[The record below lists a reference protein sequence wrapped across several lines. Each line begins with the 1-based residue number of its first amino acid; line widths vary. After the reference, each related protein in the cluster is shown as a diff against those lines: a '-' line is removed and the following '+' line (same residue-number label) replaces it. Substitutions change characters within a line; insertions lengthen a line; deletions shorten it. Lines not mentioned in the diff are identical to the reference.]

1 MRRHITGLVVLVLCL
16 FMLTP
21 TAFAEDVK
29 IKVSADPTE
38 LSEAGMVNF
47 SFEIS
52 NNSPYELHNVTIT
65 YLGTIYDI
73 MEQFSL
79 PPIGMGNSVSGIVLP
94 LQVPD
99 AQLGQPIIFTVGW
112 LQGGE
117 PFTQDVE
124 CTIARAA
131 NPVISITR
139 TASAETA
146 KQGDIITLTYELKN
160 DTKFDMSDIVLID
173 ENLSDTPIFQK
184 DVLKANASTSVTHQ
198 YRMGTESVVSSP
210 VVTYVVNGKS
220 KVFSSITPMTL
231 TMMLVQLE
239 MKVDMGMPTA
249 VGVTFT
255 LEVKNTGTQTIRD
268 IQITDERGTPVNSAP
283 FMLAAGDSGTY
294 PFLVVP
300 LMTEPI
306 RNVSFLL
313 NGTDPFGDPYTLESP
328 TSYEVYPFVDES
340 QIRVAMRAET
350 VTPWSSET
358 GIVTARL
365 ILTNYSVVDLTN
377 IVITESTIGV
387 VKTADMLA
395 SGETSF
401 DVELLIGS
409 PRNLQFT
416 VKANDPTG
424 TVRELAACQMQ
435 VAYTDGAEPDHVTP
449 EPSQNAGRT
458 FAFLSTAISKILV
471 VLGVL
476 MVLAFIALIVLSV
489 LDRGR
494 SDRVRYDDDDED
506 ADDDELDRIFD
517 EDRDTLPEDDEVSDV
532 EYFTKRI
539 ARVEQ
544 QQEQQ
549 TPPIQLPAPRVAM
562 EVDAPDELMPEELMP
577 DEVFKQFEVENAAP
591 PKTSTFFVGE
601 PAVKLSAE
609 DDWTEPG
616 HLPTPK
622 VFTARPTPT
631 KQPASRGQIHY
642 VQRDDED
649 TRS

>member
-1 MRRHITGLVVLVLCL
+1 MRRHITGLIVFMFCL

-21 TAFAEDVK
+21 VAFAEDVK
-29 IKVSADPTE
+29 INVTADPTE
-38 LSEAGMVNF
+38 LTEAGTVNF
-47 SFEIS
+47 TFEIS
-52 NNSPYELHNVTIT
+52 NNSPYELHDVTIT
-65 YLGTIYDI
+65 YRETVYNL
-73 MEQFSL
+73 MERFEL
-79 PPIGMGNSVSGIVLP
+79 KPIAMGSSVSGIMLP
-94 LQVPD
+94 LHVPD
-99 AQLGQPIIFTVGW
+99 SQLGQPIIFTVGW

-117 PFTQDVE
+117 PFTQEVE
-124 CTIARAA
+124 YTIARAA

-160 DTKFDMSDIVLID
+160 DTKFDMTNIVLID
-173 ENLSDTPIFQK
+173 ENISDTPIFQK

-198 YRMGTESVVSSP
+198 YRMGTENAVSAP

-220 KVFSSITPMTL
+220 KVFSSTPPMTL

-239 MKVDMGMPTA
+239 MKVDMGLPTA
-249 VGVTFT
+249 AGVTFT
-255 LEVKNTGTQTIRD
+255 LEVKNTGTQTIRN

-300 LMTEPI
+300 LMSEAL
-306 RNVSFLL
+306 RNVSFKLS
-313 NGTDPFGDPYTLESP
+313 GIDPFDDPYTLESP

-340 QIRVAMRAET
+340 QIRVSMRAET
-350 VTPWSSET
+350 VTPWSSES
-358 GIVTARL
+358 GLVTARI

-377 IVITESTIGV
+377 VIITESTIGV
-387 VKTADMLA
+387 VKTSDALA

-401 DVELLIGS
+401 DVDLLIGS
-409 PRNLQFT
+409 PRNLQFS

-424 TVRELAACQMQ
+424 TVRELSTCLLP
-435 VAYTDGAEPDHVTP
+435 VAYTEGEDVDYATP
-449 EPSQNAGRT
+449 EPVKNTGRA
-458 FAFLSTAISKILV
+458 FAFLSTTISKILV

-489 LDRGR
+489 MDRGR
-494 SDRVRYDDDDED
+494 SDRIRFDDDLDDDDD
-506 ADDDELDRIFD
+506 LDKIFD
-517 EDRDTLPEDDEVSDV
+517 TERDVLPEDDTESDV

-544 QQEQQ
+544 REERQA
-549 TPPIQLPAPRVAM
+549 PPIQLPAPRVAM
-562 EVDAPDELMPEELMP
+562 EVDVPDEFLP
-577 DEVFKQFEVENAAP
+577 DAVFEQFEAENTAP
-591 PKTSTFFVGE
+591 PAGNAVFNSE
-601 PAVKLSAE
+601 PAAKLGAE
-609 DDWTEPG
+609 DDLQPQPG

-622 VFTARPTPT
+622 VFTARPNPATR
-631 KQPASRGQIHY
+631 PASRGHIHY

>member
-1 MRRHITGLVVLVLCL
+1 MRRRITGLITFVLCL
-16 FMLTP
+16 FILTP
-21 TAFAEDVK
+21 VTFAEDVK
-29 IKVSADPTE
+29 INVTADPTE
-38 LSEAGMVNF
+38 LVEAGTVNF
-47 SFEIS
+47 TFEIS
-52 NNSPYELHNVTIT
+52 NNSPYELYDVTIS
-65 YLGTIYDI
+65 YRGTIYNI

-79 PPIGMGNSVSGIVLP
+79 PPIAMGHSVSGIVLP
-94 LQVPD
+94 LLVPD
-99 AQLGQPIIFTVGW
+99 SQLGQPIIFTVGW

-117 PFTQDVE
+117 PFTKDVE

-160 DTKFDMSDIVLID
+160 DTKFDMSNIVLID
-173 ENLSDTPIFQK
+173 ENISDTPIFQK

-220 KVFSSITPMTL
+220 KVFSSVPPMTL

-239 MKVDMGMPTA
+239 MKVDMGLPTA
-249 VGVTFT
+249 AGVTFT
-255 LEVKNTGTQTIRD
+255 LEIKNTGTQTIRD

-283 FMLAAGDSGTY
+283 FMLAAGDAGTY

-300 LMTEPI
+300 VMTETL
-306 RNVSFLL
+306 RNVSFKLS
-313 NGTDPFGDPYTLESP
+313 GTDPFGDPYTLVSP
-328 TSYEVYPFVDES
+328 SSYEVYPFVDES
-340 QIRVAMRAET
+340 QIRVSMRAET

-358 GIVTARL
+358 GIVTAR
-365 ILTNYSVVDLTN
+365 IVLTNYSVVDLTN
-377 IVITESTIGV
+377 IIISESTIGV
-387 VKTADMLA
+387 VKTADVLA
-395 SGETSF
+395 AGETAF
-401 DVELLIGS
+401 DIELLIGS
-409 PRNLQFT
+409 PRNLQFS

-424 TVRELAACQMQ
+424 TVRELATCLLP
-435 VAYTDGAEPDHVTP
+435 VAYAEEGEPDYATP
-449 EPSQNAGRT
+449 EPAKNAGRA
-458 FAFLSTAISKILV
+458 FAFLSTTISKILV

-489 LDRGR
+489 LDRGK
-494 SDRVRYDDDDED
+494 SDRVRYDDDLD
-506 ADDDELDRIFD
+506 DDDEFDRMFD
-517 EDRDTLPEDDEVSDV
+517 AEHDVLAEEDMESDA

-549 TPPIQLPAPRVAM
+549 WPPIQLPAPSVPM
-562 EVDAPDELMPEELMP
+562 EVDAPDDILSEA
-577 DEVFKQFEVENAAP
+577 VFEQFEAEHADRPEHNG
-591 PKTSTFFVGE
+591 FFERE
-601 PAVKLSAE
+601 PAVKLGAE
-609 DDWTEPG
+609 DNRANPDS
-616 HLPTPK
+616 LPTPK
-622 VFTARPTPT
+622 VFSTRPMPAAR
-631 KQPASRGQIHY
+631 PASRGQIHY

>member
-1 MRRHITGLVVLVLCL
+1 MRKHIIGLIVLVLCL

-29 IKVSADPTE
+29 VNVTADPTE
-38 LSEAGMVNF
+38 LSEAGIVNF

-65 YLGTIYDI
+65 YLGTVFDI

-99 AQLGQPIIFTVGW
+99 SQLGQPIVFTVGW

-117 PFTQDVE
+117 PFTKDVE

-146 KQGDIITLTYELKN
+146 KQGDIITLTYELIN

-239 MKVDMGMPTA
+239 MKVDMGVPTA
-249 VGVTFT
+249 AGVTFT

-268 IQITDERGTPVNSAP
+268 IQIADERGTPVNSAP

-306 RNVSFLL
+306 RKVTFQL

-328 TSYEVYPFVDES
+328 ASYEVYPFVDES
-340 QIRVAMRAET
+340 QIRVSMRAET

-387 VKTADMLA
+387 VKTADTLA

-424 TVRELAACQMQ
+424 TVRELATTQMQ
-435 VAYTDGAEPDHVTP
+435 VAYAEGTDLDHATP
-449 EPSQNAGRT
+449 EPSKNAGRA
-458 FAFLSTAISKILV
+458 FAFLSTTISKILV

-476 MVLAFIALIVLSV
+476 MVLAFIALVVLSV
-489 LDRGR
+489 MDRGR
-494 SDRVRYDDDDED
+494 SDRVRYDDDD
-506 ADDDELDRIFD
+506 DDDELDRIFD
-517 EDRDTLPEDDEVSDV
+517 EDHDVLPEDDEVSDV

-549 TPPIQLPAPRVAM
+549 SPPIQLPAPSVAM
-562 EVDAPDELMPEELMP
+562 EVDAPEELTPEELMP
-577 DEVFKQFEVENAAP
+577 DEVFKQFETENASP
-591 PKTSTFFVGE
+591 PTADPVFDGE

-622 VFTARPTPT
+622 VFTARPVPV
-631 KQPASRGQIHY
+631 KRPAARGQIHY
-642 VQRDDED
+642 VQHDDED